1 MSEQITL
8 HYQCRLC
15 GKQLD
20 RGIHLGPPS
29 PGTIVTEPLPTV
41 STCHE
46 DYFTNYV
53 KAYHGEEDFLVKIP
67 ETRRVLALMEA
78 VRESARTGKS
88 VDFE

>member
-29 PGTIVTEPLPTV
+29 PGTL
-41 STCHE
+41 
-46 DYFTNYV
+46 F
-53 KAYHGEEDFLVKIP
+53 P
-67 ETRRVLALMEA
+67 EVFFAAKPPR
-78 VRESARTGKS
+78 
-88 VDFE
+88 

>member
-29 PGTIVTEPLPTV
+29 PGTCSKAAKVDGFHGPHRWVIV
-41 STCHE
+41 S
-46 DYFTNYV
+46 
-53 KAYHGEEDFLVKIP
+53 LVGLWCMMLL
-67 ETRRVLALMEA
+67 RVW
-78 VRESARTGKS
+78 ES
-88 VDFE
+88 

>member
-29 PGTIVTEPLPTV
+29 PGTC
-41 STCHE
+41 S
-46 DYFTNYV
+46 
-53 KAYHGEEDFLVKIP
+53 KAAKVDGFHGPHRWGLIFNAKNL
-67 ETRRVLALMEA
+67 
-78 VRESARTGKS
+78 REKRPGGFS
-88 VDFE
+88 

>member
-29 PGTIVTEPLPTV
+29 PGTC
-41 STCHE
+41 S
-46 DYFTNYV
+46 
-53 KAYHGEEDFLVKIP
+53 KAAKVDGFHGPHRWEKRPGGL
-67 ETRRVLALMEA
+67 
-78 VRESARTGKS
+78 S
-88 VDFE
+88 

>member
-29 PGTIVTEPLPTV
+29 PGTCSKAAKVDGFPWTAPLGHCLFAQKCL
-41 STCHE
+41 STPFHC
-46 DYFTNYV
+46 DAKRTSGCFS
-53 KAYHGEEDFLVKIP
+53 GGPFLIQVQASISSSG
-67 ETRRVLALMEA
+67 TR
-78 VRESARTGKS
+78 
-88 VDFE
+88 

>member
-29 PGTIVTEPLPTV
+29 P
-41 STCHE
+41 STCIYRLMAE
-46 DYFTNYV
+46 
-53 KAYHGEEDFLVKIP
+53 
-67 ETRRVLALMEA
+67 RRTFQSRRYREAL
-78 VRESARTGKS
+78 S
-88 VDFE
+88 

>member
-29 PGTIVTEPLPTV
+29 PGTCSKAAKVDGFHGPHRWVIVSLPK
-41 STCHE
+41 S
-46 DYFTNYV
+46 
-53 KAYHGEEDFLVKIP
+53 AWFLTQKN
-67 ETRRVLALMEA
+67 L
-78 VRESARTGKS
+78 REKRPGGFS
-88 VDFE
+88 

>member
-29 PGTIVTEPLPTV
+29 PGTC
-41 STCHE
+41 S
-46 DYFTNYV
+46 
-53 KAYHGEEDFLVKIP
+53 KAAKVDGFHGRTAGSLSLCPKVLDF
-67 ETRRVLALMEA
+67 
-78 VRESARTGKS
+78 
-88 VDFE
+88 

>member
-29 PGTIVTEPLPTV
+29 PGTC
-41 STCHE
+41 S
-46 DYFTNYV
+46 
-53 KAYHGEEDFLVKIP
+53 KAAKVDGFRTAGSLSLCPKVLDF
-67 ETRRVLALMEA
+67 
-78 VRESARTGKS
+78 
-88 VDFE
+88 

>member
-29 PGTIVTEPLPTV
+29 PGTCSKAAKVDGFHGPHRWVLVSLP
-41 STCHE
+41 
-46 DYFTNYV
+46 
-53 KAYHGEEDFLVKIP
+53 K
-67 ETRRVLALMEA
+67 
-78 VRESARTGKS
+78 SA
-88 VDFE
+88 

>member
-29 PGTIVTEPLPTV
+29 PGTCSKAAKV
-41 STCHE
+41 
-46 DYFTNYV
+46 DAFTGRTSGSLSLCPKV
-53 KAYHGEEDFLVKIP
+53 PDF
-67 ETRRVLALMEA
+67 
-78 VRESARTGKS
+78 
-88 VDFE
+88 

>member
-29 PGTIVTEPLPTV
+29 PGTCSKAAKVDGFHGPHRWVIVSLPQK
-41 STCHE
+41 CLI
-46 DYFTNYV
+46 FNA
-53 KAYHGEEDFLVKIP
+53 KNL
-67 ETRRVLALMEA
+67 
-78 VRESARTGKS
+78 REKRPGGFS
-88 VDFE
+88 